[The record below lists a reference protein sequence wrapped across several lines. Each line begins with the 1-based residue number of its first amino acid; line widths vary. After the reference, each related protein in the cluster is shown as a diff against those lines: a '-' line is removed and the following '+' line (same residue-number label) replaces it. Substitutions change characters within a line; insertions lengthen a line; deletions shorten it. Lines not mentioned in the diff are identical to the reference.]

1 LPLDDDEEEAA
12 AAATAVSTLKISPK
26 KRAAPC
32 IDIEKDHKVIGFFK
46 LGHTVF
52 A

>member
-1 LPLDDDEEEAA
+1 MAVSA
-12 AAATAVSTLKISPK
+12 AVSTLKISPK
-26 KRAAPC
+26 KRA
-32 IDIEKDHKVIGFFK
+32 DIEKEHIVIGFFK